1 MRELLKDRTASFHCL
16 FSLTAISC
24 SFISA
29 RLSVCVCGWE
39 SSRVCLTLPRSAQ
52 KCVYVCFFSLN
63 HDLLWLHFRYF
74 WSADKWWNA
83 TRRNSALGFIA
94 ESSRVES
101 QRRRRWRWRWLQ
113 HSFAAYDVDVKFMC
127 GVCFACE
134 QRTPPEKVE
143 TFSRPSPVN
152 C

>member
-29 RLSVCVCGWE
+29 RLSVCVCVWV
-39 SSRVCLTLPRSAQ
+39 RVFKSLFNTSAIWTEMCLCL
-52 KCVYVCFFSLN
+52 FFSLY

-101 QRRRRWRWRWLQ
+101 QRRRRWRWLQ

>member
-29 RLSVCVCGWE
+29 RLSVCVWV
-39 SSRVCLTLPRSAQ
+39 RVFKSLFNTSAICTEICLCL
-52 KCVYVCFFSLN
+52 FFSLN

-74 WSADKWWNA
+74 WSANKWWNA

-101 QRRRRWRWRWLQ
+101 EWRRRWRWRWLQ

-134 QRTPPEKVE
+134 QGTPPEKVE

>member
-52 KCVYVCFFSLN
+52 KCVYVCFFFSLPRSTLTPLSI
-63 HDLLWLHFRYF
+63 LLVSRQMVKCYAPQLR
-74 WSADKWWNA
+74 
-83 TRRNSALGFIA
+83 TRFY
-94 ESSRVES
+94 SRVES
-101 QRRRRWRWRWLQ
+101 SWVATAASMVVAVAAAQLCGLRCRRQIYVRRVFRMWTAN
-113 HSFAAYDVDVKFMC
+113 AARK
-127 GVCFACE
+127 
-134 QRTPPEKVE
+134 
-143 TFSRPSPVN
+143 SRN
-152 C
+152 L